1 MGKNISRK
9 MRIATWSLQ
18 NQVSQNC
25 IISPTDYTDIARI
38 GFAPKIVKNLTKNY
52 QKQDLSLP
60 KLQKIRENLF
70 QKQKYARKTSYKNN

>member
-25 IISPTDYTDIARI
+25 IIPPTDYTDIARI
-38 GFAPKIVKNLTKNY
+38 GFAPKIVKNQGKFILET
-52 QKQDLSLP
+52 
-60 KLQKIRENLF
+60 KIR
-70 QKQKYARKTSYKNN
+70 S

>member
-25 IISPTDYTDIARI
+25 IIPPTDYTDRTLKTTTNNTRVVIITALVVCRKYHC
-38 GFAPKIVKNLTKNY
+38 FLPSW
-52 QKQDLSLP
+52 LSSDIISLW
-60 KLQKIRENLF
+60 L
-70 QKQKYARKTSYKNN
+70 

>member
-25 IISPTDYTDIARI
+25 IIPPHRSHGYSTDRIRTKNCKKFDQKLSKI
-38 GFAPKIVKNLTKNY
+38 GFVTTKIVENQGKFILET
-52 QKQDLSLP
+52 
-60 KLQKIRENLF
+60 KIR
-70 QKQKYARKTSYKNN
+70 S

>member
-25 IISPTDYTDIARI
+25 IISPTDYTDIAQI
-38 GFAPKIVKNLTKNY
+38 GFAPKIVENQGKFILET
-52 QKQDLSLP
+52 
-60 KLQKIRENLF
+60 KIR
-70 QKQKYARKTSYKNN
+70 S

>member
-25 IISPTDYTDIARI
+25 IIPPQITRIILSKNCKKFDQKLSKI
-38 GFAPKIVKNLTKNY
+38 GFVTTKIVENQGKFILET
-52 QKQDLSLP
+52 
-60 KLQKIRENLF
+60 KIR
-70 QKQKYARKTSYKNN
+70 S